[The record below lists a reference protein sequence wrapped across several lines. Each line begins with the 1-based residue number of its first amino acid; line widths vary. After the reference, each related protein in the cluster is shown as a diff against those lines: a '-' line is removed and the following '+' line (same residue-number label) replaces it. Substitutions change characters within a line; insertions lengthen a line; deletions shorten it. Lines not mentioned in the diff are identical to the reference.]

1 MISILVPVM
10 NFDARPLVGS
20 LQQQAARLGVE
31 YEIRIRDDGSDPD
44 FNKKNREMTTLPFTV
59 YRHSP
64 VSKGRAATRN
74 RLADEAKYP
83 HCLFADGD
91 AQVIHPD
98 FLERYLDMAG
108 TSQVICGGVI
118 YTPDPPE
125 NGDLFLRWQY
135 GKKREAVPVR
145 VREKKPYQAFSTF
158 NFLIEKQVFGTV
170 RFNEGLVKYGH
181 EDTLFGLALKEKG
194 ISIMHI
200 DNPLLHGGL
209 ETARVFLSK
218 TEQGLENLFALLQEG
233 HIPDQGHGIR
243 VVHALRRIR
252 SLGLSGF
259 VQSLFSTVKGNLLGN
274 LLGKAPAL
282 FLLDLYKLG
291 YLNALR

>member
-10 NFDARPLVGS
+10 NFDARPLAGS

-31 YEIRIRDDGSDPD
+31 YEIRIRDDGSDPV
-44 FNKKNREMTTLPFTV
+44 FHQKNREMTSLPFTV
-59 YRHSP
+59 YCHSP
-64 VSKGRAATRN
+64 VSIGRAATRN
-74 RLADEAKYP
+74 RLANEAKYP

-91 AQVIHPD
+91 AQVIHPG
-98 FLERYLDMAG
+98 FLERYLDLAG
-108 TSQVICGGVI
+108 TCQVICGGVM
-118 YTPDPPE
+118 YTQEPPE
-125 NGDLFLRWQY
+125 NRDLFLRWQY
-135 GKKREAVPVR
+135 GKKREAVPAHE
-145 VREKKPYQAFSTF
+145 REKKPYQAFSTF
-158 NFLIEKQVFGTV
+158 NFLIEKQVFEAV
-170 RFNEGLVKYGH
+170 RFNERLLKYGH
-181 EDTLFGLALKEKG
+181 EDTLFGLALKGKG
-194 ISIMHI
+194 ISLIHT

-243 VVHALRRIR
+243 IIHALHRIR

-259 VQSLFSTVKGNLLGN
+259 VQSLFNTVRGNLLDN
-274 LLGKAPAL
+274 LLGKAPSL